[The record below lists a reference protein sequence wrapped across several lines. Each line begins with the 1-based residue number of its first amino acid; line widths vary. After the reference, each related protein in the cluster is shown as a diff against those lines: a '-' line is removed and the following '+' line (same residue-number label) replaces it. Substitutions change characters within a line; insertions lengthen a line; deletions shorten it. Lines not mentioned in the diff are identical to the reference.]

1 MTIDN
6 LIIGKRYS
14 VSSNNDCVITDTA
27 TGYTLA
33 SISAGTQAV
42 IVPISESITSDKDCV
57 VLPID
62 EATVMPGV
70 GQGGNGGDT
79 GNSYVMW
86 GGENNTE
93 VTLNIPDSVDIPLS
107 FYSTNVTKVS
117 GTGGGITNCSNMCYY
132 CASLTA
138 LTLNLPSAS
147 DCNAMCYG
155 CSSLTSLTLDLPSA
169 TNCNAMCYGCSSL
182 TEGTLKTPLAS
193 DCSNMCYYCA
203 SLTALTL
210 NLPSATYCADMCGN
224 CSSLT
229 ALTLNLPSATNC
241 KRALDKCTN
250 LTSLSFNFGS
260 MSTVNFTSTSGSGG
274 IGNVT
279 TLQNVTVLEG
289 GLASCTSF
297 NISASTNL
305 TATSIQNII
314 DALPN
319 YSGTGTSALVTFPP
333 DRLTAEQQTQITNKG
348 WSWA

>member
-117 GTGGGITNCSNMCYY
+117 GTGGGITN
-132 CASLTA
+132 
-138 LTLNLPSAS
+138 
-147 DCNAMCYG
+147 
-155 CSSLTSLTLDLPSA
+155 
-169 TNCNAMCYGCSSL
+169 
-182 TEGTLKTPLAS
+182 
-193 DCSNMCYYCA
+193 CSNMCYYCA